1 MIQVP
6 SDTAGA
12 VSPRLVLTRR
22 GESGF
27 ALLWLFL
34 LVSPFLCPL
43 HLFSV
48 CLFPQQKEKNCSA
61 GSVLLC
67 KALQERLTALVG
79 CVCPGQAC
87 NCRPSPALLITTVIS
102 IIAVCYPRAQ
112 APPGC
117 SDLSSPS
124 FLSRTLSPSP
134 VLVCSECQTCCWARS
149 YCSRSKP
156 SSSFTRC
163 HFHHFSSSLLLSV
176 ALRFLAGRA
185 HNSPAFI
192 PARQKPLRGC

>member
-1 MIQVP
+1 MP
-6 SDTAGA
+6 SA
-12 VSPRLVLTRR
+12 S
-22 GESGF
+22 F
-27 ALLWLFL
+27 F
-34 LVSPFLCPL
+34 
-43 HLFSV
+43 
-48 CLFPQQKEKNCSA
+48 CLFVSSAKRKNCSA

-67 KALQERLTALVG
+67 KALQERLTALIG

-102 IIAVCYPRAQ
+102 IIVVCYPRAQ